1 MNAIVSI
8 ITIVSL
14 TDKWI
19 KEREVD
25 ALLNNKK
32 APKSA
37 DTVAASQ
44 SAGSPFPSS
53 DGDFAQ
59 LDSSVPS
66 LAEAAKPGFRKAEKH
81 SKNALR
87 SVSELHIGDEKV
99 VGSSKFDMDKVLKV
113 FGARRASGASSGTNI
128 QAGDV
133 LLKSSEMCPSKIQY
147 QEKKLL
153 WISP

>member
-8 ITIVSL
+8 ITIVAL
-14 TDKWI
+14 TDKCI

-25 ALLNNKK
+25 TLLNNEK

-44 SAGSPFPSS
+44 SAESPFPSS
-53 DGDFAQ
+53 DGDSAQ

-66 LAEAAKPGFRKAEKH
+66 LAEAAKPGFRKAEKQ

-87 SVSELHIGDEKV
+87 S
-99 VGSSKFDMDKVLKV
+99 DKVLKG
-113 FGARRASGASSGTNI
+113 FGARRASRASSGTNI

-133 LLKSSEMCPSKIQY
+133 PLKS
-147 QEKKLL
+147 
-153 WISP
+153 